1 MRTHLPGG
9 TVKYNVL
16 RLPNRM
22 FVFRWQKAENQFCA
36 CVFPER
42 GKKKKPQKSEE
53 NLGKQLGGVILYSK
67 KIKKKNQKKQKTEI
81 VQFDLVMSY

>member
-1 MRTHLPGG
+1 MYLDGR
-9 TVKYNVL
+9 KQKIS
-16 RLPNRM
+16 
-22 FVFRWQKAENQFCA
+22 FVFVFFQKGE
-36 CVFPER
+36 
-42 GKKKKPQKSEE
+42 KKKPQKSEE

>member
-1 MRTHLPGG
+1 M
-9 TVKYNVL
+9 KYNVL

-22 FVFRWQKAENQFCA
+22 FVFRWQKAENQFCVL
-36 CVFPER
+36 CFSR
-42 GKKKKPQKSEE
+42 KGKKKKPQKSEE